1 LLAALKA
8 GVPLPST
15 DKIETNNNQRRQ
27 RLLRHLQ
34 GAGISQSQ
42 HRAQLRLAHI
52 SREVRWRLAPPAV
65 RRAAAVARQRKK
77 RFASGSEPF
86 SRAGGGINRREE
98 FECVAR
104 RNQACAAGGA
114 LLAFTWLAAPPH
126 SPQSQIGSCVEVAP
140 ACEGGLAQ
148 LADPQRRAAQDRT
161 LLRRL
166 EQQTDDGMAAVDETE
181 ILSETLD
188 VGDGGEEEEEEEE
201 AAQEESPGRAARAS
215 GEEEGADRAA
225 SFEDGEEDGEDECD
239 QSAGEAAGLLILG
252 SGECE
257 DDQGSEPPSGGD
269 ADVEADAAFAHA
281 SEESAEL

>member
-1 LLAALKA
+1 
-8 GVPLPST
+8 
-15 DKIETNNNQRRQ
+15 
-27 RLLRHLQ
+27 
-34 GAGISQSQ
+34 
-42 HRAQLRLAHI
+42 
-52 SREVRWRLAPPAV
+52 
-65 RRAAAVARQRKK
+65 
-77 RFASGSEPF
+77 
-86 SRAGGGINRREE
+86 
-98 FECVAR
+98 VAR

-188 VGDGGEEEEEEEE
+188 VGDGGEEEEEEE